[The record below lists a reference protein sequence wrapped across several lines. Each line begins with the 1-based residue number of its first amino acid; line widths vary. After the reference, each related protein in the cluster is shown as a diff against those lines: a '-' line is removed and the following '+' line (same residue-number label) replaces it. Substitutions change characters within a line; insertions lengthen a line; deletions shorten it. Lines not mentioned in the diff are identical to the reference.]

1 MKQNS
6 CNIYTSSLCQT
17 QRKKKSES
25 IILKR
30 DNELYIT
37 FCEEDSFETFESDLS
52 KITGSSFFYS
62 IKKKFSATFISV
74 VSVIVLMF
82 GFISASI
89 YEDLFK
95 KIIFELPFPWEF
107 SDTVSLIFVIVFFI
121 GLVMMPSLLDGEGDE
136 FKNILSS
143 WFNKDVKKLKRLKLA
158 FSLFDK
164 KTPINLYNFDVV
176 NNEHWVFNLLLKVL
190 ILRFNTIN
198 LYIRNDQIQSFEKK
212 LNTLGALNIE
222 VFKAKEISST
232 CDIEFLLSNKE
243 QKLYSLMQLSSSK
256 LLKSKD
262 KKTFISFEL
271 FEYCG
276 KNFFEEEKNSK
287 HQLISGFQNFIN
299 RSFDDFKFIAQEKSQ
314 QIYFTSNSKFKDLQE
329 EEKRLAYYLR
339 NHIEECVSYFNNPI
353 SLLILY
359 YYVKDIVLDEK
370 RTILILE
377 KFILTVEKQQQYELI
392 DDFWFD
398 IAGEMFDSSSIETFE
413 TTTNSFYRK
422 LSIKSLNK
430 LIFLFERNGYFEQAV
445 LLAKYLYEINPNKY
459 SVSICS
465 LHERMGQFE
474 KAYESL
480 PSNLNLGKNK
490 KPSEIEVRYFQRKAW
505 IIVSQRKDTLKQ
517 EGLEALSSLKELIF
531 SHNEDNEPLWL
542 WHYYNIKANY
552 AEWNEDYSASIKNY
566 KKCLS
571 IPALGAFEY
580 GATFVNIA
588 IAYRFKYLT
597 SNTQKLDII
606 NKSIKLGNLGV
617 YLKQTVGDRDEMPVV
632 LHNQALN
639 LLCKILNSNNSKD
652 SNEKLCKEIINITDD
667 AISIL
672 DKTSSIKRL
681 GMLLI
686 ENYIAKSILE
696 KETSELKQRLEKH
709 INLLDENEI
718 KQLLELYKKFIISD
732 KISNLEFLDKL

>member
-1 MKQNS
+1 VKQNS

-17 QRKKKSES
+17 QRKEKDES
-25 IILKR
+25 LILKK
-30 DNELYIT
+30 DNEIHIT
-37 FCEEDSFETFESDLS
+37 FCEDDSFEKFESNLS
-52 KITGSSFFYS
+52 KLTGNSFFYS

-82 GFISASI
+82 AFISASI

-95 KIIFELPFPWEF
+95 KIIFKIPFSWEF

-158 FSLFDK
+158 FSLFDE
-164 KTPINLYNFDVV
+164 KTSINLYNFDIA
-176 NNEHWVFNLLLKVL
+176 NSDHWVFNILLKTL
-190 ILRFNTIN
+190 FLRFYTIN
-198 LYIRNDQIQSFEKK
+198 LYIRNDQIKSFQKK
-212 LNTLGALNIE
+212 LSTLGALNIQVIKHNE
-222 VFKAKEISST
+222 ASNN

-243 QKLYSLMQLSSSK
+243 QKLYSLMQLTSSK
-256 LLKSKD
+256 LLNKKD
-262 KKTFISFEL
+262 KKIFISFEL

-276 KNFFEEEKNSK
+276 KNFFQQQKDSK
-287 HQLISGFQNFIN
+287 DQIISGFQSFIN
-299 RSFDDFKFIAQEKSQ
+299 RSFDDFKFIAQEKSM
-314 QIYFTSNSKFKDLQE
+314 QIYFTSNSKFKDLE
-329 EEKRLAYYLR
+329 DEEKRLSYYLR
-339 NHIEECVSYFNNPI
+339 NHIEDCITYFNNPI

-377 KFILTVEKQQQYELI
+377 KFIQAVEKQQHYELI
-392 DDFWFD
+392 HDFWFD
-398 IAGEMFDSSSIETFE
+398 IAGEMFDSSSIDSFE

-422 LSIKSLNK
+422 ISIESLNK

-445 LLAKYLYEINPNKY
+445 LIAKYLYEINPNKY
-459 SVSICS
+459 SLSICS
-465 LHERMGQFE
+465 LYERMGQFE
-474 KAYESL
+474 KAYNTL
-480 PSNLNLGKNK
+480 PSNLNLVKNE

-505 IIVSQRKDTLKQ
+505 IIVSQRKDALKE
-517 EGLEALSSLKELIF
+517 EGLDALNSLKKLIF
-531 SHNEDNEPLWL
+531 SHNDDNEPIWL

-552 AEWNEDYSASIKNY
+552 AEWNEDYSEAVKNY
-566 KKCLS
+566 KKCLA
-571 IPALGAFEY
+571 IPTLGAFEY
-580 GATFVNIA
+580 GATFVNMA

-597 SNTQKLDII
+597 SNTQKVDII

-639 LLCKILNSNNSKD
+639 LLCKILNSDD
-652 SNEKLCKEIINITDD
+652 SNEELCKEIINITDE

-686 ENYIAKSILE
+686 ENYISKSILE
-696 KETSELKQRLEKH
+696 IDTIKLSLRLKDH
-709 INLLDENEI
+709 INSLDENETN
-718 KQLLELYKKFIISD
+718 QLLELYKKFIKVD
-732 KISNLEFLDKL
+732 KIKKLDFLDKL